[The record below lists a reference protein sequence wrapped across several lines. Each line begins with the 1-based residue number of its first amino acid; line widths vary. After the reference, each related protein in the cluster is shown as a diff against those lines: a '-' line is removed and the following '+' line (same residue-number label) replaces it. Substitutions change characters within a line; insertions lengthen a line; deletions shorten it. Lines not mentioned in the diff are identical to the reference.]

1 MGGEIAV
8 KNTLGSL
15 DNLSDFPKPE
25 SWTAKEMKTYAPKLA
40 LWVSLY
46 YVYRVMHH
54 YYYDKDENDQRDLYA
69 AAKAA
74 GWDLALKAEQSD
86 SVFGVD
92 AKKAKEFADKDGKAF
107 GDMRD
112 KAFAYAQNN
121 LGKDLTQKV
130 SEFSDALFKFIEYL
144 KSGVEFV

>member
-15 DNLSDFPKPE
+15 DNLADLPNPE
-25 SWTAKEMKTYAPKLA
+25 TWTAKEMKTYAPKLA
-40 LWVSLY
+40 LCVSLY
-46 YVYRVMHH
+46 YVYRVIHH
-54 YYYDKDENDQRDLYA
+54 YYYDKDENDQRDLFE

-74 GWDLALKAEQSD
+74 GWDLALKATMELFLQDYLKKAEQSD

-92 AKKAKEFADKDGKAF
+92 AKKAKEFADKDDKAF

-121 LGKDLTQKV
+121 LGKDLTK
-130 SEFSDALFKFIEYL
+130 K
-144 KSGVEFV
+144 